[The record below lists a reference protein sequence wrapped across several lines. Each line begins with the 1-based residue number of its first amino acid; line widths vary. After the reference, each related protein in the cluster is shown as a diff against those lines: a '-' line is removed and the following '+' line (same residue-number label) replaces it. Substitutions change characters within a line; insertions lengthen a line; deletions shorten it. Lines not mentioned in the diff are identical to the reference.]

1 VVVHFG
7 VSAEL
12 QSVLRES
19 TIWFMARTKKRTMS
33 DDHKKAIAEG
43 REQSKAVSAYLDALE
58 TNKPKRGRKRTP
70 ESIDKQLAALDDKLS
85 KANALA
91 RLQIIQDRMDLLAA
105 KETLQSDVDLTS
117 YEDDF
122 IGVAKMYG
130 ERKGISYAAWRELGV
145 PASALKRAGIGRGA
159 R

>member
-1 VVVHFG
+1 
-7 VSAEL
+7 
-12 QSVLRES
+12 
-19 TIWFMARTKKRTMS
+19 MADTKKRTMS
-33 DDHKKAIAEG
+33 SDHKKAIAEG

-58 TNKPKRGRKRTP
+58 SNKPKRGRKRTP
-70 ESIDKQLAALDDKLS
+70 QSIDKQLAALDDKLS
-85 KANALA
+85 KANALS

-105 KETLQSDVDLTS
+105 KEALQADVDLST

-122 IGVAKMYG
+122 VAVAKSYG

-145 PASALKRAGIGRGA
+145 PAPVLKRAGITRGT